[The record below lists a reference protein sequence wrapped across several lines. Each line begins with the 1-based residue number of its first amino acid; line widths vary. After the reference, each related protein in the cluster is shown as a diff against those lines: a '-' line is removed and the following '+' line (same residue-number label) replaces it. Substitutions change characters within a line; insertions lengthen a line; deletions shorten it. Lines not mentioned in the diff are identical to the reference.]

1 MPDVTCARTFTS
13 ICTVWWCRD
22 GERGCVT
29 LILLLL
35 LLLCQSGT
43 PVLKKLLRVELT
55 VRLCGNEMN

>member
-1 MPDVTCARTFTS
+1 MPDVTRARTLTS
-13 ICTVWWCRD
+13 VCTVRRCR
-22 GERGCVT
+22 GGGRGRVT